1 VYLTH
6 YLSSDTNKGRIF
18 NLPKA
23 WSYAILEVMS
33 AHPNTTPLCRPGT
46 LRLVL
51 LSLFSA
57 VCANQVF
64 AQTPAAKPA
73 PDVIVFTNGDQLTG
87 TLERG
92 VGDSVVF
99 KSDIVGEIT
108 VSMDKVKELHSN
120 GKFTVLKKS
129 EKITRTSNPPAT
141 ITYADNAV
149 TVANPSGTPE
159 VVPVKDLAYII
170 DQATYNKEVTDN
182 PGFLTG
188 WKGAITGGATV
199 IRSTQDGTNL
209 NAGIALIRAIPTVPF
224 LPARTKTTFDLLET
238 YGKLT
243 EPTIPQT
250 TPPTPTAEAK
260 TNIFHADAEHD
271 KYLSARFYALV
282 GAAFDHNFSQGLNFQ
297 QIYGV
302 GAGWTA
308 IMSPKQEL
316 DLKADVHYERQNF
329 QPPNA
334 SLDLIGSTFA
344 ENYHRNLPAKIV
356 FTETGS
362 YIQSWNDFHAYS
374 AIGGA
379 GLELPVYKRFGLNI
393 NVLDNFI
400 NNPAFGYEKN
410 SFQFVTGV
418 TYTLP

>member
-1 VYLTH
+1 
-6 YLSSDTNKGRIF
+6 
-18 NLPKA
+18 
-23 WSYAILEVMS
+23 MS
-33 AHPNTTPLCRPGT
+33 AHRKTTTLCRPGT

-51 LSLFSA
+51 LCLISG
-57 VCANQVF
+57 VCARQGF
-64 AQTPAAKPA
+64 AQAAAAKPT

-87 TLERG
+87 TLESG

-99 KSDIVGEIT
+99 KSDVVGEIT
-108 VSMDKVKELHSN
+108 VSMDKVKELRAN
-120 GKFTVLKKS
+120 GKFTVLKKD

-149 TVANPSGTPE
+149 TVANSSSTPE

-170 DQATYNKEVTDN
+170 DQATYTKEVTDN

-199 IRSTQDGTNL
+199 IRSTQEGTNL
-209 NAGIALIRAIPTVPF
+209 NAGIALVRAIPTVPY
-224 LPARTKTTFDLLET
+224 LPPRTKTTFDLLET

-250 TPPTPTAEAK
+250 TPPTPTATAK

-282 GAAFDHNFSQGLNFQ
+282 GTSFDHNFSQGLNFQ

-302 GAGWTA
+302 GAGFTA
-308 IMSPKQEL
+308 IMSPQQEL
-316 DLKADVHYERQNF
+316 DLKADIHYERQNF

-374 AIGGA
+374 AIVGA
-379 GLELPVYKRFGLNI
+379 GLEMPVYKRFGLNI

-400 NNPAFGYEKN
+400 NNPAVGYEKN

>member
-1 VYLTH
+1 MYQTH
-6 YLSSDTNKGRIF
+6 YLSSDTNNGRIF

-23 WSYAILEVMS
+23 QSYAILEVMS
-33 AHPNTTPLCRPGT
+33 AHPKTTTLRRPGT

-57 VCANQVF
+57 ACANQVF
-64 AQTPAAKPA
+64 AQAPAAKPT

-108 VSMDKVKELHSN
+108 VSMDKVKELHAN
-120 GKFTVLKKS
+120 GKFTVLKKN

-199 IRSTQDGTNL
+199 IRSTQEGTNL
-209 NAGIALIRAIPTVPF
+209 NAGIALVRAIPTVPY

-308 IMSPKQEL
+308 IMSPQQEL

-344 ENYHRNLPAKIV
+344 ETYHRNLPAKIV

-379 GLELPVYKRFGLNI
+379 GLEMPVYKRFGLNV

-400 NNPAFGYEKN
+400 NNPAFGYDKN

>member
-1 VYLTH
+1 
-6 YLSSDTNKGRIF
+6 
-18 NLPKA
+18 
-23 WSYAILEVMS
+23 MS
-33 AHPNTTPLCRPGT
+33 AHPKTTPLCRPGT

-57 VCANQVF
+57 VCAHQVF

-108 VSMDKVKELHSN
+108 VSMDKVKELRAN
-120 GKFTVLKKS
+120 GKFTVLKKD

-149 TVANPSGTPE
+149 TVANSSGTPE

-209 NAGIALIRAIPTVPF
+209 NAGIALVRAIPTVPF
-224 LPARTKTTFDLLET
+224 LPPRTKTTFDLLET

-271 KYLSARFYALV
+271 KYLSSRFYALV

-302 GAGWTA
+302 GAGFTA

-379 GLELPVYKRFGLNI
+379 GLELPVYKRFGLNV

>member
-1 VYLTH
+1 
-6 YLSSDTNKGRIF
+6 
-18 NLPKA
+18 
-23 WSYAILEVMS
+23 
-33 AHPNTTPLCRPGT
+33 
-46 LRLVL
+46 
-51 LSLFSA
+51 
-57 VCANQVF
+57 
-64 AQTPAAKPA
+64 
-73 PDVIVFTNGDQLTG
+73 VIVFTNGDQLTG

-99 KSDIVGEIT
+99 KSDVVGEVT

-120 GKFTVLKKS
+120 GKFVVLKKN
-129 EKITRTSNPPAT
+129 EKITRTSKQPGT

-149 TVANPSGTPE
+149 TMANSSSTPE
-159 VVPVKDLAYII
+159 VVPVKDLAYIV
-170 DQATYNKEVTDN
+170 DQATYNKETDN

-188 WKGAITGGATV
+188 WQGAITGGATIV
-199 IRSTQDGTNL
+199 RSTQEGTNL
-209 NAGIALIRAIPTVPF
+209 NAGVALIRTIPTVPF
-224 LPARTKTTFDLLET
+224 LPARTRTTFNLLET

-250 TPPTPTAEAK
+250 TPPTPTTTAK
-260 TNIFHADAEHD
+260 TNIFHTDAEHD
-271 KYLSARFYALV
+271 KYLAARFYVLV
-282 GAAFDHNFSQGLNFQ
+282 GTSFDHNFSQGLNFQ

-302 GAGWTA
+302 GAGFTA
-308 IMSPKQEL
+308 IMDPKQEL

-329 QPPNA
+329 QPPTP

-344 ENYHRNLPAKIV
+344 ENYHRNLPAKMV

-362 YIQSWNDFHAYS
+362 YIQSWNDLHAYS
-374 AIGGA
+374 AIAGA
-379 GLELPVYKRFGLNI
+379 GLLFPVYKHFGLNI

>member
-1 VYLTH
+1 
-6 YLSSDTNKGRIF
+6 
-18 NLPKA
+18 
-23 WSYAILEVMS
+23 
-33 AHPNTTPLCRPGT
+33 
-46 LRLVL
+46 
-51 LSLFSA
+51 
-57 VCANQVF
+57 
-64 AQTPAAKPA
+64 
-73 PDVIVFTNGDQLTG
+73 
-87 TLERG
+87 
-92 VGDSVVF
+92 
-99 KSDIVGEIT
+99 
-108 VSMDKVKELHSN
+108 MDKVKELHAN
-120 GKFTVLKKS
+120 GKFTVLKKD

-149 TVANPSGTPE
+149 TVANSSGTPE

-170 DQATYNKEVTDN
+170 DQATYTKEVTDN

-199 IRSTQDGTNL
+199 IRSTQEGTNL
-209 NAGIALIRAIPTVPF
+209 NAGIALVRAIPTVPY
-224 LPARTKTTFDLLET
+224 LPPRTKTTFDLLET

-250 TPPTPTAEAK
+250 IPPTPTAEAK

-271 KYLSARFYALV
+271 KYLSSRFYALV
-282 GAAFDHNFSQGLNFQ
+282 GASFDHNFSQGLNFQ

-302 GAGWTA
+302 GAGFTA
-308 IMSPKQEL
+308 IMSPQQEL

-379 GLELPVYKRFGLNI
+379 GLEMPVYKRFGLNI

>member
-1 VYLTH
+1 
-6 YLSSDTNKGRIF
+6 
-18 NLPKA
+18 
-23 WSYAILEVMS
+23 MS
-33 AHPNTTPLCRPGT
+33 ALQKTTAIPRPGT

-51 LSLFSA
+51 LSLISSF
-57 VCANQVF
+57 CAYQVF
-64 AQTPAAKPA
+64 AQAPAAKPA

-92 VGDSVVF
+92 VGDSIVF
-99 KSDIVGEIT
+99 KSDVVGDIT
-108 VSMDKVKELHSN
+108 VSMDKVKELRSN
-120 GKFTVLKKS
+120 GKFVVLKKN
-129 EKITRTSNPPAT
+129 EKITRTSKQPGT
-141 ITYADNAV
+141 ITYGDNAV
-149 TVANPSGTPE
+149 TMANSTSTPE
-159 VVPVKDLAYII
+159 VIPVKDLGFIV
-170 DQATYNKEVTDN
+170 DQATYNKEVTSN

-188 WKGAITGGATV
+188 WQGAISGGATV
-199 IRSTQDGTNL
+199 IRSTQEGTSL
-209 NAGIALIRAIPTVPF
+209 NAGIALIRAIPTVPY
-224 LPARTKTTFDLLET
+224 LPPRTKTTFNLLET

-271 KYLSARFYALV
+271 KYLSSRFYALV
-282 GAAFDHNFSQGLNFQ
+282 GASFDHNFSQGLNFQ

-302 GAGWTA
+302 GAGWTV
-308 IMSPKQEL
+308 IMDPKQEL

-329 QPPNA
+329 QPPTV

-379 GLELPVYKRFGLNI
+379 GLALPVYKRFGLNV

-400 NNPAFGYEKN
+400 NNPAFGYNKN